1 MKIGALFAGIGGLDL
16 GFEKI
21 GHEVVFASEI
31 DPIAQY
37 VLKARMPNTKIL
49 GDIKEIKKIQKVDL
63 LTGGFPCQD
72 ISLAGTRLG
81 LLGKRSGLVN
91 EVLRLV
97 EVSKPEFV
105 LLENVLNLLRLE
117 KGAAMKSILTDFEK
131 LGYRWAYRVVDSRG
145 FGLPQRRF
153 RVVILASRGTVLP
166 GNILFP
172 KNCTSEIN
180 DSINKLKLDHDY
192 GFYWTEGKRGI
203 GWATDAVPT
212 IKGGSGLGIPSAPAI
227 YSTKHKIAGTIHIND
242 AERLQGFPDGWTDL
256 PEIGRIGNR
265 WRLVGNA
272 VSAPVSD
279 WISDAMTSPENV
291 MDQLSS
297 TPISGNP
304 PLPFAAFNHGSG
316 WAKVEV
322 GPNVSVSKHVP
333 LREFLIHPVQPLS
346 QRALAGYIKRT
357 REGNKSF
364 PPGFISALEKQERKS
379 TAGRLPDITL

>member
-16 GFEKI
+16 GFEKL
-21 GHEVVFASEI
+21 GHQIAFASEI

-37 VLKARMPNTKIL
+37 VLQERMPDTRVL
-49 GDIKEIKKIQKVDL
+49 GDIKDIKRIEKVDL

-97 EVSKPEFV
+97 EISKPEFV

-117 KGAAMKSILTDFEK
+117 KGAAMTSILRDFEK
-131 LGYRWAYRVVDSRG
+131 LGYHWAYRVVDSRG
-145 FGLPQRRF
+145 FGLPQRRM
-153 RVVILASRGTVLP
+153 RVVILASRGNVKP
-166 GNILFP
+166 GEILFTRDS
-172 KNCTSEIN
+172 TSDID
-180 DSINKLKLDHDY
+180 DSIRTLEKNHDY

-227 YSTKHKIAGTIHIND
+227 FSTKHKIAGTIHIND

-279 WISDAMTSPENV
+279 WIADAMSSPQNFE
-291 MDQLSS
+291 DQVPT
-297 TPISGNP
+297 TPISGSA

-316 WAKVEV
+316 WFKAEI
-322 GPNVSVSKHVP
+322 GSNVNLAAHVP
-333 LREFLIHPVQPLS
+333 LRDFLVHPIQPLS

-357 REGNKSF
+357 KEGNKNF
-364 PPGFISALEKQERKS
+364 PPGFIAALEKQESKS
-379 TAGRLPDITL
+379 RLGRLPDITL